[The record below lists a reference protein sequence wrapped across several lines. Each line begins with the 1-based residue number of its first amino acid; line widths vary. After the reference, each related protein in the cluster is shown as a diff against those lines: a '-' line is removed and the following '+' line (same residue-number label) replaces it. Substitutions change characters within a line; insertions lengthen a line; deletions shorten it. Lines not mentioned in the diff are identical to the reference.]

1 LSALA
6 REATGWGE
14 DLFWKRGLVFMASGN
29 DMDSAKETYTGFAS
43 LMKWGTISAVVVAAV
58 VVVLISS

>member
-1 LSALA
+1 
-6 REATGWGE
+6 
-14 DLFWKRGLVFMASGN
+14 MASGN